1 MTTCHRLVMRH
12 WRLNRG
18 NSSYLEGFSLV
29 EMMIAAV
36 LMLIATAGS
45 VVLFNYSISQNRNSR
60 GKQEEQSAI
69 SEDLANIQTMN
80 DRYTCSTPSS
90 CSVTS
95 SDPGENSY
103 YASGTTP
110 STGTGS
116 FDAACQSGDLIN
128 NLITAIDEKD
138 EPTAFTR
145 LGITRTVAKT
155 TGSPASYLRYTVTW
169 KNASNA
175 RLRQITLVPTVAGWC
190 P

>member
-1 MTTCHRLVMRH
+1 MTACQPPVMR
-12 WRLNRG
+12 RLGLGKRSVQG
-18 NSSYLEGFSLV
+18 GFSLV
-29 EMMIAAV
+29 EMMVAAV

-45 VVLFNYSISQNRNSR
+45 VVLFNYSISQNRSSR

-116 FDAACQSGDLIN
+116 FDEACQNGNLIN
-128 NLITAIDEKD
+128 NLITAINNKAT
-138 EPTAFTR
+138 PTAFTR

-155 TGSPASYLRYTVTW
+155 TNSAADYLRYTVTW
-169 KNASNA
+169 TSSTNA
-175 RLRQITLVPTVAGWC
+175 RLRQITLVPTASGWC